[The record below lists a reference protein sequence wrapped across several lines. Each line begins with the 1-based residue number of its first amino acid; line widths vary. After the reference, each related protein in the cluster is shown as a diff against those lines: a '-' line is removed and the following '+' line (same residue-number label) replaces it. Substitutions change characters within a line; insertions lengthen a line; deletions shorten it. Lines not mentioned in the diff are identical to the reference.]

1 MHYYSIQKTE
11 FFSFFRK
18 LRDEY
23 DKLEGALRKLGVDPE
38 NVIVDQNV
46 VGRNVVDDFEDEENL
61 FDDDDYS
68 DYEEET
74 HEVIQLQRCQIA
86 KLPNCQIAK
95 LPNCQITMLPNCH
108 NAKFDFKIYFMP
120 LQDLNNRL
128 WNRSH
133 S

>member
-1 MHYYSIQKTE
+1 MKKKLNWNNRIFGIFTAFKKLI
-11 FFSFFRK
+11 FFRK

-46 VGRNVVDDFEDEENL
+46 VGRNVIGQNNLDDFEDEENL

-74 HEVIQLQRCQIA
+74 HEVIQL
-86 KLPNCQIAK
+86 PNCQIAK
-95 LPNCQITMLPNCH
+95 
-108 NAKFDFKIYFMP
+108 
-120 LQDLNNRL
+120 
-128 WNRSH
+128 
-133 S
+133 

>member
-1 MHYYSIQKTE
+1 MNKTE
-11 FFSFFRK
+11 KIEKKLNWNDRIFCIITAYKNWFFFRK

-46 VGRNVVDDFEDEENL
+46 VGRNVVGQNNLDDFEDEENL

-74 HEVIQLQRCQIA
+74 HEVIQMQRCHVA
-86 KLPNCQIAK
+86 K
-95 LPNCQITMLPNCH
+95 
-108 NAKFDFKIYFMP
+108 
-120 LQDLNNRL
+120 
-128 WNRSH
+128 
-133 S
+133 